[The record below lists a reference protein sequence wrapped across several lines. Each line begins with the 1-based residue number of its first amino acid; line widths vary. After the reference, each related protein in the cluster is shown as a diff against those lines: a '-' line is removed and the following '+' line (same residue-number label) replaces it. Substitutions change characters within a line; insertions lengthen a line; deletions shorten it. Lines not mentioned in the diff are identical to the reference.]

1 MTRQRRRPTYRQSE
15 VRRLVMGGQIGS
27 TPQGLMRMWPG
38 LGRPGA
44 GAQRQ
49 AIPVAMRALRLSTAG
64 ILGVGAALG
73 VAVLA
78 LGLEPKREAVLSAA
92 GVSDLYHEA
101 RKTVREEIGGSTDPP
116 RPP

>member
-1 MTRQRRRPTYRQSE
+1 MPEAGAGEGAARAARAAA
-15 VRRLVMGGQIGS
+15 GGAV
-27 TPQGLMRMWPG
+27 
-38 LGRPGA
+38 GA

-64 ILGVGAALG
+64 MLGVGAALG